1 MCVQGKQVQSISRL
15 NCHFSVGACMQ
26 HSIRTAG
33 VAAPMSAACR
43 PVSLCAELRMGSHCP
58 TAAFS
63 SHHGPGNGLGRPR
76 ATSCPSHAMSFAP
89 AHVLQE

>member
-33 VAAPMSAACR
+33 VAAPMPAACR
-43 PVSLCAELRMGSHCP
+43 PVSLCAELRLGSHCP